1 MRFLNFSF
9 RQAFQGLWRNRVMNL
24 AATVTMVLMLV
35 LLATLTIVIS
45 GMEAGLT
52 FIESKVEVRA
62 ELLDGVPAERVADLQ
77 RELEE
82 RPDVASTSYIS
93 KEDARAE
100 FSAARSAAG
109 QDDLTSYLSFNPFP
123 AQVAVKLV
131 DPREAKRS
139 PRSST
144 RETAV
149 VERVNDGQT
158 GIDRLVGITGDP
170 AHDRRRRARLR
181 RAHGAAHRHQQ
192 HPDGAHVAR
201 PGDRDHAPRRR
212 LRPLRALAVHR
223 RRAAHRRHRAGV
235 TLLLLLLASAPIS
248 DLARA
253 IAGQVPVGFSESLTT
268 QSEPPGRRRWTRARR
283 ARRLDQRARLPA
295 KLIAVGRDQ

>member
-24 AATVTMVLMLV
+24 AATVTMILMLV

-62 ELLDGVPAERVADLQ
+62 ELLDGVPAERVAALQ

-109 QDDLTSYLSFNPFP
+109 QEDLTSYLSFNP
-123 AQVAVKLV
+123 AQVAVQLV
-131 DPREAKRS
+131 NPREAEAVAAFLDA
-139 PRSST
+139 
-144 RETAV
+144 ETAV
-149 VERVNDGQT
+149 VERVTDGQT
-158 GIDRLVGITGDP
+158 EYRPARGHHRHP
-170 AHDRRRRARLR
+170 AH
-181 RAHGAAHRHQQ
+181 
-192 HPDGAHVAR
+192 
-201 PGDRDHAPRRR
+201 
-212 LRPLRALAVHR
+212 
-223 RRAAHRRHRAGV
+223 
-235 TLLLLLLASAPIS
+235 ASGSSSSRSSA
-248 DLARA
+248 
-253 IAGQVPVGFSESLTT
+253 
-268 QSEPPGRRRWTRARR
+268 
-283 ARRLDQRARLPA
+283 
-295 KLIAVGRDQ
+295 

>member
-24 AATVTMVLMLV
+24 AATVTMILMLV

-62 ELLDGVPAERVADLQ
+62 ELLDGVPAERVAALQ

-109 QDDLTSYLSFNPFP
+109 QEDLTSYLSFNPFP
-123 AQVAVKLV
+123 AQVAVQLV
-131 DPREAKRS
+131 NPREAEAVAAFLDA
-139 PRSST
+139 
-144 RETAV
+144 ETAV

-158 GIDRLVGITGDP
+158 GIDRLVGITGILRTIGVVIL
-170 AHDRRRRARLR
+170 AFVGLTVLLIVINSIRMALMSRAQEIEIMRLVGASDRYVRWPFIIEGLLI
-181 RAHGAAHRHQQ
+181 GVI
-192 HPDGAHVAR
+192 GS
-201 PGDRDHAPRRR
+201 
-212 LRPLRALAVHR
+212 
-223 RRAAHRRHRAGV
+223 GV

-268 QSEPPGRRRWTRARR
+268 QLSLLVVVAGLGLGGLGAWISVRAYLRS
-283 ARRLDQRARLPA
+283 
-295 KLIAVGRDQ
+295 

>member
-24 AATVTMVLMLV
+24 AATVTMILMLV

-123 AQVAVKLV
+123 AQVAVQLV
-131 DPREAKRS
+131 NPREAEAVAAFLDG
-139 PRSST
+139 
-144 RETAV
+144 ETAV

-158 GIDRLVGITGDP
+158 GIDRLVGITGILRTIGVVVL
-170 AHDRRRRARLR
+170 AFVGLTVLLIVINSIRMALMSRAQEIEIMRLVGASDRYVRWPFIIEGLLI
-181 RAHGAAHRHQQ
+181 GVI
-192 HPDGAHVAR
+192 GS
-201 PGDRDHAPRRR
+201 
-212 LRPLRALAVHR
+212 
-223 RRAAHRRHRAGV
+223 GV

-268 QSEPPGRRRWTRARR
+268 QLSLLVVVAGLGLGGLGAWISVRAYLRS
-283 ARRLDQRARLPA
+283 
-295 KLIAVGRDQ
+295 